1 MLQAACVS
9 ECFRG
14 SYTPTV
20 AADIASYTPLTR
32 SSHAYTPLTQAQI
45 AAVAADIATGV
56 TGLRPPPLTPHPCLN
71 HPFFYFFIDH
81 KAQLKGRR
89 VTNRWTIE
97 GGKKSHC

>member
-1 MLQAACVS
+1 M
-9 ECFRG
+9 CFCQPLLLTKQRC

-32 SSHAYTPLTQAQI
+32 SLHAYTPLTQAQI

-56 TGLRPPPLTPHPCLN
+56 TGLRTPPKPLIPHVLTI
-71 HPFFYFFIDH
+71 HFFYFFIDH

-89 VTNRWTIE
+89 VHE
-97 GGKKSHC
+97 PLDY